1 MGGGKQ
7 QSSTQSASPYAGS
20 VPFLTGT
27 QATEAVPG
35 VNGEPGTPA
44 MPGLNGILPSA
55 YNQFMS
61 GGFTP
66 EMQGVVNQASQYF
79 QSQQGNT
86 GLQQGYGN
94 ALMAGTNNAQISPV
108 ANAAAPER
116 IGGWGQIQAQS
127 VDPTQALASLGSI
140 NPTQALQNQ
149 LSGSA
154 NNPYLDQQ
162 IAGIGSDISNNLNR
176 NIMPGIRGQAVA
188 SGQYGGSRQG
198 IAEGLAM
205 SDANQQLTN
214 AASSIRS
221 GAYES
226 AQNRQGQAAGNLAN
240 LGIGNATNNA
250 NRDLSAQTSNA
261 SNTLQAQM
269 ANAANAMN
277 NNQFNA
283 NLGLQ
288 NNAQSITNSANNT
301 NNYVAGSNI
310 ANAGQNSANA
320 LYQQQLAN
328 LGFGNQYGWNQLGNF
343 SNIVNAPSGGT
354 SVQTQSG
361 GPSGTQSAL
370 SGAAGGAATGMA
382 IGGPWGAAI
391 GGGIGLLGGLR

>member
-1 MGGGKQ
+1 MGGGGKQ
-7 QSSTQSASPYAGS
+7 QSSTQSASPWVGS
-20 VPFLTGT
+20 QPFLTGT

-35 VNGEPGTPA
+35 VDGQPGTPA
-44 MPGLNGILPSA
+44 TQGLNGILPAA

-61 GGFTP
+61 GGFSP
-66 EMQGVVNQASQYF
+66 EMQNVVNQASQYF

-86 GLQQGYGN
+86 GLQQNTGN
-94 ALMAGTNNAQISPV
+94 SLLTGANNAQITPV
-108 ANAAAPER
+108 GSTAAPER
-116 IGGWGQIQAQS
+116 IGGWGQIQAQA

-214 AASSIRS
+214 AASNIRS
-221 GAYES
+221 SAYES

-261 SNTLQAQM
+261 ANTLQAQM

-283 NLGLQ
+283 SLGLQ
-288 NNAQSITNSANNT
+288 NNAQQITNSANNM

-310 ANAGQNSANA
+310 ANQGQNAANA
-320 LYQQQLAN
+320 FYQQQLAN
-328 LGFGNQYGWNQLGNF
+328 LGFGNQYGWNQLGQF
-343 SNIVNAPSGGT
+343 ANIVNAPSGGT
-354 SVQTQSG
+354 TVQTQSG
-361 GPSGTQSAL
+361 GGPSAL
-370 SGAAGGAATGMA
+370 QGAAGGAATGMA

-391 GGGIGLLGGLR
+391 GGGLGLLTSL